1 MKKTRWMAAGLLVML
16 PWTGMTADH
25 VYFQDNRNLPM
36 IVNTEGIYATGN
48 SGVFMD
54 LSSIELTDIFKN
66 GMEVK
71 AEFLHVKNG
80 APRVFTEY
88 FRLADDGRA
97 WVQAENGWHS
107 VTSDSSG
114 AERIAVSL
122 IREDMGNE
130 EKRMT
135 YTSKITAI
143 WDAKVKAYEL
153 KKAAEEKA
161 RREKMTEEEIAAEEK
176 KEKKEDYQGVKLD
189 EVEPETAEKKNARR
203 TPGDN
208 SFANQEEVPVVT
220 PEAVK
225 TKGQVQKEKTTVEE
239 KKDKPEQ
246 VEIVIIS
253 DPTVEII
260 PSNVEIV

>member
-48 SGVFMD
+48 RGVFMD

-71 AEFLHVKNG
+71 AEFLHVKNEE
-80 APRVFTEY
+80 PRVFTEY

-97 WVQAENGWHS
+97 WVRTEGGWHS

-161 RREKMTEEEIAAEEK
+161 RREKMTEEEILAEEK
-176 KEKKEDYQGVKLD
+176 EEKKEDYQGVKLG
-189 EVEPETAEKKNARR
+189 EVEPEMAAKNTRR
-203 TPGDN
+203 PLVDN
-208 SFANQEEVPVVT
+208 VFASKEEVSAVT
-220 PEAVK
+220 PDAVK
-225 TKGQVQKEKTTVEE
+225 TKGQVQKEKTTAEE
-239 KKDKPEQ
+239 KEDKPEQ

-260 PSNVEIV
+260 PSNTEIG

>member
-1 MKKTRWMAAGLLVML
+1 MKTKRWMIASLLAAL
-16 PWTGMTADH
+16 PWTGMASDH
-25 VYFQDNRNLPM
+25 VYFQNNRNLPM
-36 IVNTEGIYATGN
+36 IVNTEGIYTVGN
-48 SGVFMD
+48 NGIFMN
-54 LSSIELTDIFKN
+54 LSSIELEDIFKN
-66 GMEVK
+66 GMAVK
-71 AEFLHVKNG
+71 ASFLQVNNEEV
-80 APRVFTEY
+80 RTFTEH
-88 FRLADDGRA
+88 FRMADDGRA

-135 YTSKITAI
+135 YTSKITVI

-161 RREKMTEEEIAAEEK
+161 RREKMTEEEIAAE
-176 KEKKEDYQGVKLD
+176 EKKEDYQGVKLD

-208 SFANQEEVPVVT
+208 SFANQEEVPAAT
-220 PEAVK
+220 PGAVK
-225 TKGQVQKEKTTVEE
+225 TKGQVQKEKTMTEE

-260 PSNVEIV
+260 PSNAEIV